1 VVLEKDG
8 GDHLDWEKRSRVTEQ
23 NTHHAVKGRKAKSIC
38 QNLHMNCLLKDV
50 TEGKVVK
57 KRKLGRNGKQY
68 SINLRNRE
76 NTEI

>member
-1 VVLEKDG
+1 
-8 GDHLDWEKRSRVTEQ
+8 
-23 NTHHAVKGRKAKSIC
+23 
-38 QNLHMNCLLKDV
+38 MNCLLKDV